1 MKRRIKY
8 LLLSSLLFAS
18 GSALAACN
26 PPTVIEEP
34 LKIEGDSKAQLG
46 NTYQYKAN
54 KEGVIFSV
62 DDDKIAVI
70 SNKGVLT
77 PLKEGKVTDYAQ

>member
-1 MKRRIKY
+1 MKRRIKF

-34 LKIEGDSKAQLG
+34 LKIEGDSKAYLG

-77 PLKEGKVTDYAQ
+77 P